1 MGGTVTSL
9 RASTGRRKRVHVHL
23 DGSYAFSLAGVL
35 AARLRI
41 GQELTGDD
49 VEKLEREDAVE
60 GAYQKALALIRRRP
74 RSERELRMRFEQIH
88 LPGAIQDAVVDRL
101 QQAGLVDDRGFAEAW
116 VENRSAFRP
125 RAARMLRFELRQ
137 KGVPGSAIEAALE
150 GYDEEGAATEA
161 ARKASRRFSHLSEAD
176 YRRRMSQYLARR
188 GFDHAT
194 ISPVVE
200 RMWRETAAHRDES
213 EGSL

>member
-1 MGGTVTSL
+1 MGGTITSL
-9 RASTGRRKRVHVHL
+9 KASAGRRQRVHVHL
-23 DGSYAFSLAGVL
+23 DGSYAFSLAGIL

-41 GQELTGDD
+41 GQELTDEGIQA
-49 VEKLEREDAVE
+49 LEREDAVE
-60 GAYQKALALIRRRP
+60 GAYQKALGLIRRRP
-74 RSERELRMRFEQIH
+74 RAERELRRRFEQNR
-88 LPGAIQDAVVDRL
+88 LPVAIQDAVIDRL
-101 QQAGLVDDRGFAEAW
+101 RRSGLIDDRGFAEAW

-137 KGVPGSAIEAALE
+137 KGVPGAAIEAALE

-161 ARKASRRFSHLSEAD
+161 ARKASRRFSHLSEVD
-176 YRRRMSQYLARR
+176 YRRRLTQYLARR

>member
-1 MGGTVTSL
+1 MGGKVTSL
-9 RASTGRRKRVHVHL
+9 KAKAGRKKRVHVHL

-41 GQELTGDD
+41 GQELKDED
-49 VEKLEREDAVE
+49 VEALEHEDAIE
-60 GAYQKALALIRRRP
+60 GAYQKAVSLIRRRP
-74 RSERELRMRFEQIH
+74 RAERELRMRFEQNR
-88 LPGAIQDAVVDRL
+88 LSVEIQDVVVDRL
-101 QQAGLVDDRGFAEAW
+101 RQAGLVDDRGFAETW

-150 GYDEEGAATEA
+150 GYDEEGAAAEA
-161 ARKASRRFSHLSEAD
+161 ARKASRRFHQLSEVD

-188 GFDHAT
+188 GFDYAT

-200 RMWRETAAHRDES
+200 RMWREAAAYRDES
-213 EGSL
+213 EGRL